1 MIEIEFSALSRL
13 CLQRRLSTKAQ
24 LEAELLTLIAERTEK
39 RIKINWQFSIEVCRQ
54 KLNSRYSI
62 VNEANSKFMEVSII

>member
-1 MIEIEFSALSRL
+1 MIEIEFSALARL
-13 CLQRRLSTKAQ
+13 CLQRRIPTR
-24 LEAELLTLIAERTEK
+24 ELLESELMALIAERTKK

-62 VNEANSKFMEVSII
+62 VNEANSKFMEVPII

>member
-13 CLQRRLSTKAQ
+13 CLQRRIPTR
-24 LEAELLTLIAERTEK
+24 ELLESALLALIAQRTAK

-54 KLNSRYSI
+54 KLNSRYSV
-62 VNEANSKFMEVSII
+62 VNEANSKFVEVSII